1 MKVLERIRAATER
14 APFKSIAYVILP
26 LAAIPR
32 LWQMIFDQGVFW
44 PDEIFQTLEQAHRL
58 AFGYGWT
65 PWEFRDGARSW
76 AFAGILG
83 LVLKLASFV
92 GLTKSGIGVV
102 MTVRTVMLALA
113 LAGVHA
119 TMRIGE
125 RVGGSLGAL
134 LAGTSVA
141 VCPALIVYGTRCMTE
156 MASGPL
162 LAIAAMLVMEGT
174 WKRAWFAA
182 LLASLSIFFRYQN
195 GMFALTLFV
204 YLFFNRHWKASL
216 MYALG
221 GLLGGALG
229 GLLDKLTWGHFFH
242 SFLVY
247 WKFNYVE
254 GQAAR
259 WGVDAF
265 DYYFETIHRSFG
277 PAMWILIVGF
287 VLSFRK
293 QRILPLLCIG
303 NLLVHAKIPHKEFR
317 FLMPMVPLALGLAG
331 GGLGWALGGLL
342 RAPSD
347 ANDDGAK
354 PLGRFQRLRALTG
367 GWVAT
372 GLAISLGVLLARK
385 AQTITFADMGQFR
398 LGREDGWA
406 PWNHEAGPNYAYW
419 EAGRHDDLCGI
430 ITIGTPLISAGGY
443 SYLHKNVPMYGS
455 LSQFDLSG
463 ANYIAAPRL
472 MPPPLGYSLVKSFT
486 LPVRDFARSDG
497 RMWPGPTYDYVL
509 FRRDGACAAPPP
521 WWSAT
526 FP

>member
-1 MKVLERIRAATER
+1 MKVLDRIRAATER

-44 PDEIFQTLEQAHRL
+44 PDEIFQTLEQTHRF

-65 PWEFRDGARSW
+65 PGNSATAR
-76 AFAGILG
+76 G
-83 LVLKLASFV
+83 LVGLSPASSGSSSSSSFV
-92 GLTKSGIGVV
+92 GLTKSGVGVV
-102 MTVRTVMLALA
+102 MTVRTVMLGLA

-162 LAIAAMLVMEGT
+162 LAIAAVLVMEGT
-174 WKRAWFAA
+174 WKRAWIAA
-182 LLASLSIFFRYQN
+182 LLASLAIFFRYQN
-195 GMFALTLFV
+195 GLFALTLFV
-204 YLFFNRHWKASL
+204 YLFFNRHWKAAL
-216 MYALG
+216 TYATT

-229 GLLDKLTWGHFFH
+229 GALDKLTWGHFFH
-242 SFLVY
+242 SFQVY

-277 PAMWILIVGF
+277 PAMWILLVGF

-293 QRILPLLCIG
+293 QRLLPLLCVA
-303 NLLVHAKIPHKEFR
+303 NLLVHAKIPHKEYR
-317 FLMPMVPLALGLAG
+317 FLMPMLPIALGLAG
-331 GGLGWALGGLL
+331 GGLGWALGGLR

-347 ANDDGAK
+347 EDASEK
-354 PLGRFQRLRALTG
+354 PVGGFQRLRAVTG

-372 GLAISLGVLLARK
+372 GLAVSLGILLARK

-419 EAGRHDDLCGI
+419 EAGQHDDLCGI

-472 MPPPLGYSLVKSFT
+472 TPPPLGYSLVKSFT

-497 RMWPGPTYDYVL
+497 RVWPGPSYDYVL

-521 WWSAT
+521 WWSAN